1 MSGGI
6 GGGSR
11 WASRVSRVPG
21 CIASARMR
29 HAGMLRA
36 REPLGT
42 ACTAPILT
50 FLLSMLVALVYVLC
64 ILWCRF
70 QRCAGCVFA
79 STFSMHQ
86 AAATAEPLVRFPRS
100 RSLVFLYSN

>member
-50 FLLSMLVALVYVLC
+50 FLLSMLVPLVYVLC

-70 QRCAGCVFA
+70 QRCAGCAFVSA
-79 STFSMHQ
+79 DSEHRV
-86 AAATAEPLVRFPRS
+86 APTAELLACFRTS
-100 RSLVFLYSN
+100 RS